1 MVKYIMSDLTKLTK
15 AQLISVIEEQ
25 EENKFDNFKE
35 AFGVSYNTDEEWIDF
50 FKSIQESSSKLE
62 EYKLEVRERELNKL
76 I

>member
-35 AFGVSYNTDEEWIDF
+35 AVDF
-50 FKSIQESSSKLE
+50 TKKYRNLALE
-62 EYKLEVRERELNKL
+62 DYLPELHRL
-76 I
+76 IM

>member
-1 MVKYIMSDLTKLTK
+1 MSDLTKLTK
-15 AQLISVIEEQ
+15 AQLIGVIEEQ

-50 FKSIQESSSKLE
+50 FKALQESSLKLD
-62 EYKLEVRERELNKL
+62 EYKKEVRQRELNKF